1 MITRS
6 ISRELKKIST
16 NHYSSRCRP
25 LTSPIINLDNQYQS
39 HKYNDQLCVFDE
51 DNELIADYNSLT
63 PDFSPQSSHVLDT
76 FPNSTSY
83 NQDDQLIRELITD
96 TEIINHSINN
106 LSFDLYQENIT
117 NANEIIQTI
126 SNENESTQNTES
138 NLEIRDS

>member
-1 MITRS
+1 MNRMITRS

-63 PDFSPQSSHVLDT
+63 LDFRLNLHMSWIDFQIQH
-76 FPNSTSY
+76 
-83 NQDDQLIRELITD
+83 LIIKM
-96 TEIINHSINN
+96 IN
-106 LSFDLYQENIT
+106 
-117 NANEIIQTI
+117 
-126 SNENESTQNTES
+126 
-138 NLEIRDS
+138 